1 MKRILLVDDEP
12 LVIRVMRLALTKDG
26 YLVDVAVDGEDALEK
41 LSAAAPDIMI
51 TDIEMPR
58 MSGKEL
64 CQHIQK
70 SMPDREFPIFV
81 STSLTA
87 TEHRDWSRHISNLTF
102 LEKPIS
108 IRKLRA
114 AIKTVF
120 DESNPALLGAAE

>member
-26 YLVDVAVDGEDALEK
+26 HQVEVAVDGRDALQK
-41 LSAAAPDIMI
+41 LAQFTPDVMV

-64 CQHIQK
+64 CQHIQEA
-70 SMPDREFPIFV
+70 MPNRKFPIFV

-87 TEHRDWSRHISNLTF
+87 MEHRDWSRHITNLTF

-114 AIKTVF
+114 AIKKVF
-120 DESNPALLGAAE
+120 DQESSSMMGIVE